1 VSDAR
6 GRVKLVDVRVVPNAR
21 RDEIVGVHDGR
32 LRVRV
37 RAPAV
42 DGKANAA
49 LCRVVAEHF
58 GVRASKVTIV
68 RGVRSRDKTLQVDSI
83 DGLAR

>member
-1 VSDAR
+1 MSDVR
-6 GRVKLVDVRVVPNAR
+6 RRVKLVDVHVVPNAR

-37 RAPAV
+37 RAPAI
-42 DGKANAA
+42 DGKANTA
-49 LCRVVAEHF
+49 LCRVIAEHF

-68 RGVRSRDKTLQVDSI
+68 RGEHARQKTLRVE
-83 DGLAR
+83 GA

>member
-1 VSDAR
+1 VSDVR
-6 GRVKLVDVRVVPNAR
+6 RRVKLVDVHVVPNAR

-42 DGKANAA
+42 DGKANTA

-68 RGVRSRDKTLQVDSI
+68 RGEHARQKTLRVE
-83 DGLAR
+83 GA

>member
-1 VSDAR
+1 
-6 GRVKLVDVRVVPNAR
+6 VKLVDVHVVPNAR

-58 GVRASKVTIV
+58 RVRASKVTIV
-68 RGVRSRDKTLQVDSI
+68 RGEHARQKTLRVE
-83 DGLAR
+83 GA